1 MYSWASKVSEKYVC
15 SHCGEAVEFGT
26 VRVCLENTQISKI
39 HTNIHNIYCKWHSSE
54 EDKVSAGVSDERRA
68 DVIVSENRNSL
79 PHSRKKQ
86 LAIHV
91 TRLYSLIRCK
101 SNDCK
106 LFLSLSTAIISC
118 LNIDLTW
125 KTDVLL
131 LSSSWSSCFSY
142 FLTIHI
148 LNTWELISR
157 CIDSE
162 PG

>member
-26 VRVCLENTQISKI
+26 VQVCLENTQISKI

-54 EDKVSAGVSDERRA
+54 EDKVSAGVSDE
-68 DVIVSENRNSL
+68 
-79 PHSRKKQ
+79 RKKQ

-142 FLTIHI
+142 FLTFHI